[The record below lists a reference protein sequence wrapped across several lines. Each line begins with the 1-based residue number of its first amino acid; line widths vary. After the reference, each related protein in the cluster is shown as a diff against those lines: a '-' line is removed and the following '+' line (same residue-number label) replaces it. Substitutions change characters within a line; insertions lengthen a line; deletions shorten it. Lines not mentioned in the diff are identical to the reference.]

1 MRRSARHSRPW
12 KYVALILAA
21 FAAIGLVAARSG
33 ADEDKQEKQ
42 DSIAFGKVSYRVYC
56 QNCHGAGGKG
66 DGRLAELMKVRP
78 ADLTQISQRNGG
90 TFPTDRMHQIIDGRA
105 DVLAHGD
112 REMPVWGQAFLE
124 RTDNEAAVRTKVHQL
139 TVYLESIQ
147 EKGAAPKKK

>member
-1 MRRSARHSRPW
+1 MRTPW
-12 KYVALILAA
+12 KVLMLILAVL
-21 FAAIGLVAARSG
+21 AALVFSALRSG
-33 ADEDKQEKQ
+33 AQENQQERQ
-42 DSIAFGKVSYRVYC
+42 DAAAFGKTSYRVFC
-56 QNCHGAGGKG
+56 QNCHGESGKG
-66 DGRLAELMKVRP
+66 NGRLAELLKMP
-78 ADLTQISQRNGG
+78 PSDLTQISQRNGG
-90 TFPTDRMHQIIDGRA
+90 AFPVDRMHQIIDGRA